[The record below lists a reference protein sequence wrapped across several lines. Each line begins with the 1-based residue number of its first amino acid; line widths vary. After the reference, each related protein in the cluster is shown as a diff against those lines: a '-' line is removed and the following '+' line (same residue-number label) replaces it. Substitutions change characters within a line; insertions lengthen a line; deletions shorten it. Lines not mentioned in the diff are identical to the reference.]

1 MELTKIYKYRG
12 ISHCLFSVL
21 TSLGKITTN
30 TLFITF
36 YNQDFRVPEPNHF
49 RIPGSHYDRNWL
61 SILNMSFKGILKT
74 KMSFEEII
82 KTSNNILTNTYKL
95 FVENDTHSYKAKN
108 NMKQC
113 WRLLTELCACLENF
127 ISYLLH
133 DFKKYQTLSKYSFQ
147 YISLTQK
154 AEFIWTESSIL
165 KKRIKQSMIIN
176 NTWQYVKK
184 N

>member
-1 MELTKIYKYRG
+1 
-12 ISHCLFSVL
+12 
-21 TSLGKITTN
+21 
-30 TLFITF
+30 
-36 YNQDFRVPEPNHF
+36 
-49 RIPGSHYDRNWL
+49 
-61 SILNMSFKGILKT
+61 MSFKGILKT